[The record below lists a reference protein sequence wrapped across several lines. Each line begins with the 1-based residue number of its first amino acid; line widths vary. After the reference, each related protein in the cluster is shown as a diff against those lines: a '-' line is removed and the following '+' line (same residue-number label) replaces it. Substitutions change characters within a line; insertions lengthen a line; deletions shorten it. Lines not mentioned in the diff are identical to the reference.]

1 MKKATVKAVASI
13 VGGLAVFLIA
23 FMFFQSSPKTAEAMM
38 TRQEAEKIAQEQFQ
52 GEVVSVEFDDGRYEI
67 DIESDD
73 VSYELE
79 LDADTGEILKLEEKR
94 YPNRVAQKS
103 KAEETKS
110 ERQEKIE
117 ESKTDTNDESKNE
130 TNVEIKEESNKEQK
144 AEVKKETKETKKE
157 TKEVKKEEQK
167 EKTQS
172 NSNENKKSKEKSS
185 RNVVLTPS
193 EAMKVARSQ
202 VSNATIIDIE
212 LESDDGRRYY
222 EIEMHTD
229 DQEVEIEI
237 DAYSGEVI
245 MFDIERLDDR
255 RKGNSSIIS
264 MEEAI
269 RIAFAKEP
277 NAWFEQAQLD
287 RDDGKYYYE
296 IELKSAKYEIE
307 FEIDAQTGK
316 IIDMEYDD

>member
-1 MKKATVKAVASI
+1 M
-13 VGGLAVFLIA
+13 
-23 FMFFQSSPKTAEAMM
+23 
-38 TRQEAEKIAQEQFQ
+38 EKQ
-52 GEVVSVEFDDGRYEI
+52 
-67 DIESDD
+67 
-73 VSYELE
+73 
-79 LDADTGEILKLEEKR
+79 
-94 YPNRVAQKS
+94 
-103 KAEETKS
+103 
-110 ERQEKIE
+110 
-117 ESKTDTNDESKNE
+117 KTDTKEEAKKE

-193 EAMKVARSQ
+193 EAKKVARSQ

-287 RDDGKYYYE
+287 RDDGKYY
-296 IELKSAKYEIE
+296 
-307 FEIDAQTGK
+307 
-316 IIDMEYDD
+316 

>member
-94 YPNRVAQKS
+94 YPNRVTQKS

-130 TNVEIKEESNKEQK
+130 TNVEVQEKQKTESKSD
-144 AEVKKETKETKKE
+144 KK
-157 TKEVKKEEQK
+157 
-167 EKTQS
+167 QS
-172 NSNENKKSKEKSS
+172 SE
-185 RNVVLTPS
+185 NVVLKPA
-193 EAMKVARSQ
+193 EAMKIARNQ
-202 VSNATIIDIE
+202 VGDATITEIE
-212 LESDDGRRYY
+212 LDSDDGRRYY
-222 EIEMHTD
+222 EIEMETD
-229 DQEVEIEI
+229 DQEVEIVI

-245 MFDIERLDDR
+245 VFEIERLDDR
-255 RKGNSSIIS
+255 RKGNSSILS

-269 RIAFAKEP
+269 EIAFEKEP
-277 NAWFEQAQLD
+277 KAWFEQAQLD

-296 IELKSAKYEIE
+296 VELKSAKYEIE

>member
-94 YPNRVAQKS
+94 YPNREVENSATDEQKNTG
-103 KAEETKS
+103 EEKG
-110 ERQEKIE
+110 E
-117 ESKTDTNDESKNE
+117 ESKNE
-130 TNVEIKEESNKEQK
+130 TKVEVQEKQKTESKSD
-144 AEVKKETKETKKE
+144 KK
-157 TKEVKKEEQK
+157 
-167 EKTQS
+167 QS
-172 NSNENKKSKEKSS
+172 SE
-185 RNVVLTPS
+185 NVVLKPA
-193 EAMKVARSQ
+193 EAMKIARNQ
-202 VSNATIIDIE
+202 VGDATITEIE
-212 LESDDGRRYY
+212 LDSDDGRRYY
-222 EIEMHTD
+222 EIEMETD
-229 DQEVEIEI
+229 DQEVEIVI

-245 MFDIERLDDR
+245 VFEIERLDDR
-255 RKGNSSIIS
+255 RKGNSSILS

-269 RIAFAKEP
+269 EIAFEKEP
-277 NAWFEQAQLD
+277 KAWFEQAQLD

-296 IELKSAKYEIE
+296 VELKSAKYEIE

>member
-23 FMFFQSSPKTAEAMM
+23 FMFFQSSPNTAEAMM
-38 TRQEAEKIAQEQFQ
+38 TEQEAEKIAQEQFQ
-52 GEVVSVEFDDGRYEI
+52 GEVVSVELDDGRYEI

-73 VSYELE
+73 ASYELE
-79 LDADTGEILKLEEKR
+79 LDAETGEILKLEEKR

>member
-130 TNVEIKEESNKEQK
+130 TNVEVQEKQKTESKSD
-144 AEVKKETKETKKE
+144 KK
-157 TKEVKKEEQK
+157 
-167 EKTQS
+167 QS
-172 NSNENKKSKEKSS
+172 SE
-185 RNVVLTPS
+185 NVVLKQA
-193 EAMKVARSQ
+193 EAMKIARNQ
-202 VSNATIIDIE
+202 VSDANITEIE
-212 LESDDGRRYY
+212 LDSDDGRSNY
-222 EIEMHTD
+222 ELEMETD
-229 DQEVEIEI
+229 DHE
-237 DAYSGEVI
+237 
-245 MFDIERLDDR
+245 
-255 RKGNSSIIS
+255 
-264 MEEAI
+264 
-269 RIAFAKEP
+269 
-277 NAWFEQAQLD
+277 
-287 RDDGKYYYE
+287 
-296 IELKSAKYEIE
+296 
-307 FEIDAQTGK
+307 
-316 IIDMEYDD
+316 